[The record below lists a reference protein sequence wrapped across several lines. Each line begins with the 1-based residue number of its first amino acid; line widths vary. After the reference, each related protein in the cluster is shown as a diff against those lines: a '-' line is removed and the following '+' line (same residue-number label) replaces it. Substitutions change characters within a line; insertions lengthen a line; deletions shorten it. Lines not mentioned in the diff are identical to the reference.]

1 MRSRRTAFRFKDNM
15 PSRVCNT
22 QPDSPRRRIAEDFVH
37 HCFREHYQADIQ
49 HFMPNLMSLS
59 DDQDRLQAVLGFRH
73 AEESP
78 LFLETYLDHP
88 VEQMI
93 AARALLPVDRS
104 RLVEVGNLSVA
115 NPNITRWLFIALTG
129 YLSTTQC
136 EWVLF
141 TIGPVL
147 QNAFQRMGFS
157 MIDLGEA
164 RCERLPEADRAAWGR
179 YYDRK
184 PRVLAGRLDQGLRT
198 LGTLCEQQVAIMN
211 LWQRAAAIGREAA

>member
-1 MRSRRTAFRFKDNM
+1 MRSRRPPFRFKHNM
-15 PSRVCNT
+15 PSRVHNAR
-22 QPDSPRRRIAEDFVH
+22 PDSPRRKATEDFVQQ
-37 HCFREHYQADIQ
+37 CFKKHYEADIC

-73 AEESP
+73 AGLSP
-78 LFLETYLDHP
+78 LFLETYLNHP

-93 AARALLPVDRS
+93 AARVLQPVDRS
-104 RLVEVGNLSVA
+104 QLVEVGNLSVA
-115 NPNITRWLFIALTG
+115 NPGIIRWLFIALTG

-147 QNAFQRMGFS
+147 QHAFERLGFQ

-164 RCERLPEADRAAWGR
+164 RCERLPEADRVTWGR
-179 YYDRK
+179 YYDQQ

-198 LGTLCEQQVAIMN
+198 LGALCEKEVAIMH
-211 LWQRAAAIGREAA
+211 LWQNAAAMGREAA

>member
-1 MRSRRTAFRFKDNM
+1 MWNRRPLFRIKHSM
-15 PSRVCNT
+15 PSRVRNAR
-22 QPDSPRRRIAEDFVH
+22 PDSPRRKAAEDFVH
-37 HCFREHYQADIQ
+37 HCFQEHYQADIR

-73 AEESP
+73 AEASP

-88 VEQMI
+88 VEEMI
-93 AARALLPVDRS
+93 AARVQQPVDRL

-115 NPNITRWLFIALTG
+115 NPGITRWLFIALTG

-147 QNAFQRMGFS
+147 QHAFERLGFR

-164 RCERLPEADRAAWGR
+164 RCERLPQAERATWGR
-179 YYDRK
+179 YYDQQ

-198 LGTLCEQQVAIMN
+198 LGALCEQEVAIMH
-211 LWQRAAAIGREAA
+211 LWQNAAAVGREAA